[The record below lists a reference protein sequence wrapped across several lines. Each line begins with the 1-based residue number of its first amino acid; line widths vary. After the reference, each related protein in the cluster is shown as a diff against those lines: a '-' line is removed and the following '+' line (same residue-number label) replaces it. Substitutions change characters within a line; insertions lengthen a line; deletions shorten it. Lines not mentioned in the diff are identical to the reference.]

1 MVTTAAGK
9 SRLSFNY
16 RGFFLTSLNYHR
28 KTKKRKKLR
37 ISDAAEK
44 LGLGVQI
51 VDEEHGRLNEPGLF
65 EGGRRE
71 GLVIDDV
78 LGPVKKVIVANSD
91 EMFDVKS

>member
-1 MVTTAAGK
+1 M
-9 SRLSFNY
+9 
-16 RGFFLTSLNYHR
+16 
-28 KTKKRKKLR
+28 
-37 ISDAAEK
+37 
-44 LGLGVQI
+44 GLGVQI